1 MYSCS
6 AAASASVLR
15 IWTRWKSSS
24 LRCPKK
30 FSTTVCEIF
39 PLAGSDRLFTE
50 RLRPKM
56 GRSRDRGRIA
66 ICGMLQGTPSLHAR
80 HYEKQL
86 RWQEMMVP
94 EITRRLGA
102 SPDQPEDPRP
112 NALVAAALACLDA
125 ASMGWVAGEGAEVR
139 DTPSRPRTDI
149 PE

>member
-24 LRCPKK
+24 LRCPK
-30 FSTTVCEIF
+30 TA
-39 PLAGSDRLFTE
+39 PE
-50 RLRPKM
+50 RTLSYLR
-56 GRSRDRGRIA
+56 
-66 ICGMLQGTPSLHAR
+66 MLQEAPSLRAR
-80 HYEKQL
+80 HDEKQL

-94 EITRRLGA
+94 EITWRLGA

-125 ASMGWVAGEGAEVR
+125 ASMGWVACEGAVPLTVLLDRAMGAFTE
-139 DTPSRPRTDI
+139 
-149 PE
+149 